1 MSNSKPILL
10 VEDDSIDAM
19 AVQRAL
25 NRLKITNELICKVDG
40 KEALEYLQDNVN
52 VKPCIILLDL
62 NMPRMGGL
70 ELLEI
75 IKVEENLKSIPVIVF
90 TTAGLDEYV
99 TKSFELGAAGYITK
113 PADYVKFIEAIK
125 TINLYWSLNG
135 APNADSVETAED
147 KVTVLSS

>member
-1 MSNSKPILL
+1 MMNSKPILL
-10 VEDDSIDAM
+10 VEDDSIDIM

-25 NRLKITNELICKVDG
+25 NKLKVTNELVCKVDG
-40 KEALEYLQDNVN
+40 REALEYLQDDIN

-62 NMPRMGGL
+62 NMPRMGGF

-75 IKVEENLKSIPVIVF
+75 IKAEENLKSIPVVIF
-90 TTAGLDEYV
+90 TTTGLDGDI
-99 TKSFELGAAGYITK
+99 TKGFELGADSYITK

-135 APNADSVETAED
+135 APNTDSVETARDEAL
-147 KVTVLSS
+147 VLSS